1 VTEIAREAYTSAG
14 KVEVTVRFG
23 GTEKAIT
30 GTVDEVIRELL
41 LFFSKIYPQLE
52 LIRRVSL
59 SVDLEDFLK
68 ASEGIIAITP
78 EGMAVT
84 ADTNRLKDKELIM
97 LHLAKTKVGHMLGKC
112 ERDALRLSDLV
123 VAAKSKTGTVAGR
136 LSEMCSEG
144 IVERLAKGEYRATT
158 SGLHY
163 FIKNIAPKL
172 KSSEGGTSS

>member
-1 VTEIAREAYTSAG
+1 MSTRTVEI
-14 KVEVTVRFG
+14 TVRFG
-23 GTEKAIT
+23 NTEKTIT
-30 GTVDEVIRELL
+30 GNADEAIRELL

-52 LIRRVSL
+52 LISRVSL

-68 ASEGIIAITP
+68 ASEGIIALTP
-78 EGMAVT
+78 EGIAIT
-84 ADTNRLKDKELIM
+84 ADTSHLKDRELIM

-112 ERDALRLSDLV
+112 EKDALHLNDLI

-144 IVERLAKGEYRATT
+144 IAERLTKGEYRATT

-163 FIKNIAPKL
+163 FIKSIVPKL
-172 KSSEGGTSS
+172 KSSGGKIS